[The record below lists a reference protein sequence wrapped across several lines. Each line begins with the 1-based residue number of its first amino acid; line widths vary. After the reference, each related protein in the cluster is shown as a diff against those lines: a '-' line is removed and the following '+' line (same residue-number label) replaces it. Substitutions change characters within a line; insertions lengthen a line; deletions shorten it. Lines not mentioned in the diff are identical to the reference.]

1 MSTATLTSK
10 GQVTIPSKVRV
21 SMGLDAG
28 DRIEFIEMDDGTFTI
43 MAVTHSVKDLKGMIR
58 KPDKPVSIEDMNAAI
73 EAHGATAQ

>member
-43 MAVTHSVKDLKGMIR
+43 MAATHSIKDLKGMIR
-58 KPDKPVSIEDMNAAI
+58 KPAKPVSIEDMNTAI
-73 EAHGATAQ
+73 EAKGASAQ